1 MYFLI
6 IIFYKKMEPQNA
18 MPMGE
23 PKKSGVGALIGS
35 IIIILILVLGAL
47 YFWGG
52 KLQTNEEELN
62 FDDSSAAVNG
72 ATSASDEVSDIEA
85 DLNQTEL
92 VNLDEDLNALQ

>member
-1 MYFLI
+1 
-6 IIFYKKMEPQNA
+6 MEPQNA

-52 KLQTNEEELN
+52 KLQTSDQELN
-62 FDDSSAAVNG
+62 FDDSSAAVT
-72 ATSASDEVSDIEA
+72 TSTSDEVSDIEA
-85 DLNQTEL
+85 DLNQTEA

>member
-1 MYFLI
+1 
-6 IIFYKKMEPQNA
+6 MEPQNA

-52 KLQTNEEELN
+52 KLQTGEEELN
-62 FDDSSAAVNG
+62 FDESSAAVN
-72 ATSASDEVSDIEA
+72 ASASDEVSDIDA
-85 DLNQTEL
+85 DLNKLES

>member
-1 MYFLI
+1 
-6 IIFYKKMEPQNA
+6 MEPQNA

-52 KLQTNEEELN
+52 KLQTSEEELN
-62 FDDSSAAVNG
+62 FDDSSAAVT
-72 ATSASDEVSDIEA
+72 TSTSDEVSDIEA
-85 DLNQTEL
+85 DLNKTET

>member
-1 MYFLI
+1 
-6 IIFYKKMEPQNA
+6 MEPQNA

-62 FDDSSAAVNG
+62 FDFDESSAAVSG
-72 ATSASDEVSDIEA
+72 TTSASDEVSDIEA
-85 DLNQTEL
+85 DLNKTET

>member
-1 MYFLI
+1 
-6 IIFYKKMEPQNA
+6 MEPQNA

-52 KLQTNEEELN
+52 KLQTKEEDIN
-62 FDDSSAAVNG
+62 FDESSAAVNG
-72 ATSASDEVSDIEA
+72 TTSASDEVSDIDA
-85 DLNQTEL
+85 DLNKLEN